1 MPDAPTRVLFRELER
16 EGIEPYEVPNLYL
29 SVEEPDT
36 FVDITDTLPTKIK
49 ALLAH
54 ESQLGPEVEDS
65 VTTRARELGERAGVE
80 FAEGFRAFR
89 LADDDEA
96 DD

>member
-1 MPDAPTRVLFRELER
+1 VQFQELER

-29 SVEEPDT
+29 SVEDPDT

-49 ALLAH
+49 ALFAH
-54 ESQLGPEVEDS
+54 ASQLGPEVEDR
-65 VTTRARELGERAGVE
+65 VTARAREIGERAGVE

-89 LADDDEA
+89 LVADDHA